1 MKISIVLLTV
11 CLMVLATAPLVAD
24 TPLEKVVISSND
36 EYSRSNYP
44 SIARLADGRLLCV
57 YTVGTDSIDGANAVV
72 AAKFSD
78 DHGRSWGKPV
88 ILIDSNPELN
98 FDASI
103 IVVGDRVIVSSA
115 TVPATHFQF
124 ISTSRAVAVR
134 SEDSGRTWT
143 DPYEIP
149 MEQRY
154 VSGMINNGVA
164 LDDDTV
170 LFAYSWDVMLEKQDK
185 VGSEGVQDYHCGIMV
200 SEDGGMS
207 WSAGPHLAITAS
219 KTVGRTHAI
228 NGIDEPAIIEL
239 PDKSLYMLCRTG
251 SDKLYESRSYDRGAS
266 WTQPSPSSLTSHNAP
281 ASLCRIDGDKLG
293 TLVVW
298 CNSPTNRWPLSVA
311 ASYDN
316 ARTWT
321 EPKAIVEIP
330 GARSAYPGC
339 VQAADGTVV
348 VIWQQEF
355 TDKGPEIHSV
365 RFDVSWLDNKG
376 QSSPHESD

>member
-1 MKISIVLLTV
+1 MKLLLAFMIA
-11 CLMVLATAPLVAD
+11 CLTAAAGPLAAQMP
-24 TPLEKVVISSND
+24 PKKVVISSNG
-36 EYSRSNYP
+36 EYPRSNYP

-57 YTVGTDSIDGANAVV
+57 YTAGTDSATGSTAVI

-134 SEDSGRTWT
+134 SEDNGRTWS

-149 MEQRY
+149 MQQRY

-164 LDDDTV
+164 LDNDTV
-170 LFAYSWDVMLEKQDK
+170 LFAYSWDAVLEQQDK
-185 VGSEGVQDYHCGIMV
+185 VGSEGAQDYRCGVMV
-200 SEDGGMS
+200 SKDGGMT
-207 WSAGPHLAITAS
+207 WSPGPHLAITAS
-219 KTVGRTHAI
+219 KTSGRTHAI

-239 PDKSLYMLCRTG
+239 ADRSLYMLFRTG
-251 SDKLYESRSYDRGAS
+251 ADRLYESRSYDRGAS
-266 WTQPSPSSLTSHNAP
+266 WTQPAPSSLTSHNAP
-281 ASLCRIDGDKLG
+281 ASLCRIDGDKPG
-293 TLVVW
+293 VLVVW

-316 ARTWT
+316 AQTWT
-321 EPKAIVEIP
+321 VPRTLVEIP
-330 GARSAYPGC
+330 GTRSAYPGC
-339 VQAADGTVV
+339 VQAADGKVV
-348 VIWQQEF
+348 VVWQQEF

-365 RFDVSWLDNKG
+365 RFDLSWLDNQRAK
-376 QSSPHESD
+376 